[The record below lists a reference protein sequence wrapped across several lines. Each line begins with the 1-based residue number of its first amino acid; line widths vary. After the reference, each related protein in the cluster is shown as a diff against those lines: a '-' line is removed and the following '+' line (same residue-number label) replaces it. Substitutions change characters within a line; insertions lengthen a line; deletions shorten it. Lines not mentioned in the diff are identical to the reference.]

1 MAFNPPEHGIPQR
14 GRDRGNKG
22 NRGRG
27 QGQGQGGRGAGDGS
41 VCVPVHDVDVKI
53 FGTVFED
60 PVGILGELGKVS
72 REN

>member
-1 MAFNPPEHGIPQR
+1 MASPREEETGVTRATGAGVR
-14 GRDRGNKG
+14 GR
-22 NRGRG
+22 
-27 QGQGQGGRGAGDGS
+27 GRGAGDGS